1 MAKPQKRVNKKG
13 VVSYQVSIRI
23 KGLPPIFKTFPVYEE
38 ALEYQ
43 TSTEKRLRKEQ
54 REAADPRAWLPKS
67 GDLADQRLRDVL
79 EKYQDQL
86 PENAWHHSTFP
97 ALLDVCGDPTIG
109 QLYPSWIKKYIL
121 RARKTMTIRKKPY
134 AWGSIRHQLSLVSS
148 AIKWR
153 AEQLDM
159 NPPAFVVT
167 EKAFVEA
174 AKAEG
179 LRKEA
184 LNNERNRRF
193 EPGEEE
199 ALMRVLRSIDPKK
212 AGKNHWPLLVQFA
225 VATGARLQEMIW
237 AEWNEIDP
245 TGEWWHIPGEHSKTK
260 ARTMMLTD
268 EAMDVIEQL
277 KALRSP
283 GSRRLFHTLGE
294 PDNVS
299 DGFAKHARDA
309 GLVDFVLHDLRHE
322 GISRLVL
329 TQVDLPV
336 KAIMEMVG
344 HSSIEML
351 NRYAKLRPHEMSKLI
366 RRRSPQQPHSLPS
379 FALGGLPDYGR
390 TYIYYAPPRPISQG
404 AAQSPRL

>member
-1 MAKPQKRVNKKG
+1 MAKPQKRVNKQG

-23 KGLPPIFKTFPVYEE
+23 KDLPPIFKTYSTYE
-38 ALEYQ
+38 AAIEYQ

-67 GDLADQRLRDVL
+67 GDLADQRLVEVL
-79 EKYQDQL
+79 GNFQKAL
-86 PENAWHHSTFP
+86 PENAWHHSTIP
-97 ALLDVCGDPTIG
+97 ALLEVCGDPTIG

-121 RARKTMTIRKKPY
+121 RARKTTTIRKKPY
-134 AWGSIRHQLSLVSS
+134 AWGSIRHQLSVISS

-159 NPPAFVVT
+159 NPPPFVVT

-184 LNNERNRRF
+184 LNNERNRRL

-199 ALMRVLRSIDPKK
+199 ALMRVLRNIDPRKK
-212 AGKNHWPLLVQFA
+212 GKDHWPLFVQFA
-225 VATGARLQEMIW
+225 MHTGARLQEMVW
-237 AEWNEIDP
+237 AEWKEIDP
-245 TGEWWHIPGEHSKTK
+245 SGEWWHIPGEHSKTK

-268 EAMDVIEQL
+268 EAMDVLEQL

-283 GSRRLFHTLGE
+283 NSKRIFHTLGE

-329 TQVDLPV
+329 TQIDLPI
-336 KAIMEMVG
+336 KALMEMVG

-351 NRYAKLRPHEMSKLI
+351 NRYAKLRPHEMNRLI
-366 RRRSPQQPHSLPS
+366 RRRSPQQPPSLPS
-379 FALGGLPDYGR
+379 FVPGGLPDYGR
-390 TYIYYAPPRPISQG
+390 TNIYYAPLRSIPQG
-404 AAQSPRL
+404 SAQSTRL

>member
-1 MAKPQKRVNKKG
+1 MSKPQKRVNKKG
-13 VVSYQVSIRI
+13 AISYQVSIRI
-23 KGLPPIFKTFPVYEE
+23 KGLIPIFKTFSTYEA

-67 GDLADQRLRDVL
+67 GDLADQRLVDVL
-79 EKYQDQL
+79 ENFQKAL
-86 PENAWHHSTFP
+86 PENAWHHSTIP
-97 ALLDVCGDPTIG
+97 ALLEVCGDPTIG

-134 AWGSIRHQLSLVSS
+134 AWGSIRHQLSVVSS

-159 NPPAFVVT
+159 NPPPFVVT

-174 AKAEG
+174 CKAEG

-184 LNNERNRRF
+184 LNNERDRRF

-199 ALMRVLRSIDPKK
+199 ALMRALRSIDSKK
-212 AGKNHWPLLVQFA
+212 AGKHHWPLLIQFA
-225 VATGARLQEMIW
+225 VATGARLQEMIL

-268 EAMDVIEQL
+268 EAMDVIEL
-277 KALRSP
+277 LRALRSP
-283 GSRRLFHTLGE
+283 NSKRIFHTLGE

-329 TQVDLPV
+329 TQTDLPV
-336 KAIMEMVG
+336 KGLMEMVG

-366 RRRSPQQPHSLPS
+366 RRRSSQQPTVLPS
-379 FALGGLPDYGR
+379 FVPSGLPDYGR
-390 TYIYYAPPRPISQG
+390 TNISYAPLRSISQG
-404 AAQSPRL
+404 AAQPARL